1 MAGLPVLV
9 AELMKRE
16 TVGGPDGLSTC
27 HRSKGCAIDSAKKE
41 TSGEAAVALWFR
53 KREGGMGEQEGP
65 TLVHM
70 HQSWWCISSSNQLE
84 DAAVRRFQILST
96 RSVKK
101 PLGHQVG

>member
-53 KREGGMGEQEGP
+53 KREGGMGEQEAQ
-65 TLVHM
+65 L
-70 HQSWWCISSSNQLE
+70 WCICTRVGGVYQTVTNWRMLQSGGFRYCRLGQL
-84 DAAVRRFQILST
+84 
-96 RSVKK
+96 RSRW
-101 PLGHQVG
+101 GIR